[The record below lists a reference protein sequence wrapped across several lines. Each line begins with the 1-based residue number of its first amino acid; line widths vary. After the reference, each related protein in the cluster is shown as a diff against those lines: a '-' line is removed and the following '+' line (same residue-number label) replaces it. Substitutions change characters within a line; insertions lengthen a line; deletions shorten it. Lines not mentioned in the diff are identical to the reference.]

1 MRLPLREF
9 KSLNDTHFMKHF
21 SFLLIVAFGLLLN
34 ACQNNSTSSE
44 TQEGGDSSGMSA
56 SGTDQNIVVSNVKPA
71 KEKDPLNVQ
80 VATDLLAAYAL
91 ERRVKPAYDEA
102 MTMMMTLRDG
112 SADRESVMPM
122 LRDIQQVRNSY
133 EEHQRY
139 SLQLDSLTFKIAGN
153 KLSIE
158 DAQKQYLD
166 TRNALRETESR
177 LAKEL
182 ERLKAIKSTVEASK
196 APK

>member
-9 KSLNDTHFMKHF
+9 KSLNDIHFMKHF
-21 SFLLIVAFGLLLN
+21 SFLLIAALGLFLS
-34 ACQNNSTSSE
+34 ACQNNSSSSE

-80 VATDLLAAYAL
+80 VATDLLAAFAL
-91 ERRVKPAYDEA
+91 ERTVKPAYDEA
-102 MTMMMTLRDG
+102 MDIMLYLRNNTGDRNSIITMLED
-112 SADRESVMPM
+112 
-122 LRDIQQVRNSY
+122 LQKVRNSY

-139 SLQLDSLTFKIAGN
+139 SLQLDALTLKIAGN

-166 TRNALRETESR
+166 TRNALRETEAR

-182 ERLKAIKSTVEASK
+182 DRLKAIKSTVEASK
-196 APK
+196 AAK